1 MIGFIIKIKKK
12 KDNFKKKK
20 KKAKFKKKK
29 KKFLMLPKQ
38 LNK

>member
-1 MIGFIIKIKKK
+1 MIGFIINIKKK
-12 KDNFKKKK
+12 KANFKKKK
-20 KKAKFKKKK
+20 KKYKKKK

>member
-1 MIGFIIKIKKK
+1 MIGFIINIKKK
-12 KDNFKKKK
+12 KAN
-20 KKAKFKKKK
+20 FKKKK